1 MWFFFSGDLPNK
13 ALACF
18 AFGENDPVFRRLN
31 QAVDFVNTESGG
43 VQCRVREDSN
53 QHAHI
58 SEFRAGYLVT
68 LLDYDKFK
76 SATTNFFLYL
86 LQELTKSMGEK
97 GGEDQIGSS
106 VSDSAQLLHI
116 ETKVDQAVAQIE
128 KQLTIVRL
136 ISLFSEDE
144 KLQDALME
152 NPEQK
157 IRFLLSTLHRG
168 NSWEMCFLL

>member
-1 MWFFFSGDLPNK
+1 
-13 ALACF
+13 
-18 AFGENDPVFRRLN
+18 
-31 QAVDFVNTESGG
+31 
-43 VQCRVREDSN
+43 
-53 QHAHI
+53 
-58 SEFRAGYLVT
+58 
-68 LLDYDKFK
+68 
-76 SATTNFFLYL
+76 
-86 LQELTKSMGEK
+86 MGEK
-97 GGEDQIGSS
+97 GGEDEIGSS

-116 ETKVDQAVAQIE
+116 ETKVEQAVAKIE

-168 NSWEMCFLL
+168 NSLKCFSYFFYKRFKVADKLLNGSARSGSQISES